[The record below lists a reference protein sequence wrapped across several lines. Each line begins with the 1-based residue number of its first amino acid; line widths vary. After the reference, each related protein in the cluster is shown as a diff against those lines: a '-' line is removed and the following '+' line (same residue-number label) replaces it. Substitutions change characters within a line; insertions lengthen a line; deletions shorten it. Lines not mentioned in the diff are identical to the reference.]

1 MSIKAILVPLNGS
14 DKPCDTNS
22 LSSALTI
29 AKRLNAAVDGL
40 HVKRDPRTA
49 AAFVGEGMTT
59 AMIESVID
67 LADKDVQKRCATAR
81 STFEEYCKSK
91 SVPLIDT
98 NEHQNTTT
106 PAGRFVE
113 ISGNQEDFL
122 PEYGR
127 MFDLI
132 VACKKTSVE
141 NNENELVINAAIL
154 ETGRPVLVI
163 DEPLS
168 EDFGSRI
175 AVIWNGSVEASLAI
189 TQSMPLLQDAK
200 AVSLICAVD
209 DLSEDIRPDDALR
222 YLALHG
228 VKAESCIIKGGS
240 GKSTAQALMDAAGKF
255 EADFVVMGA
264 YTKSRLRRLFFGA
277 VTGEMLEKCNLPIL
291 LVH

>member
-14 DKPCDTNS
+14 DKPCDANS
-22 LSSALTI
+22 LASALTA
-29 AKRLNAAVDGL
+29 AKRLSASVDAL

-67 LADKDVQKRCATAR
+67 LAEKDINTRCATAR
-81 STFEEYCKSK
+81 ATFDEFCSAGGVPVVDAKDAQNISTPS
-91 SVPLIDT
+91 
-98 NEHQNTTT
+98 
-106 PAGRFVE
+106 ARFVE
-113 ISGNQEDFL
+113 ILGNQEDFM

-132 VACKKTSVE
+132 VVCKKKSK
-141 NNENELVINAAIL
+141 NNSENELILNAAIL

-163 DEPLS
+163 DEPLA
-168 EDFGSRI
+168 DTFGERI
-175 AVIWNGSVEASLAI
+175 AVIWNGSVEASMAI
-189 TQSMPLLQDAK
+189 SQSLPFLQSAK
-200 AVSLICAVD
+200 AVSLISAVD

-228 VKAESCIIKGGS
+228 VKAENCTIKSGN
-240 GKSTAQALMDAAGKF
+240 GKSTAEALMDAAGKF
-255 EADFVVMGA
+255 NADFVVMGA
-264 YTKSRLRRLFFGA
+264 YSKSRLRRLFFGA
-277 VTGEMLEKCNLPIL
+277 VTGEMLENCNLPLL